1 MFHICCQDMEA
12 VPGNQML
19 YLESNSKE
27 RLAQKQVVT
36 GVSLIFCYM
45 TEVLVDA
52 SVGFHDVWG

>member
-1 MFHICCQDMEA
+1 MEA

-19 YLESNSKE
+19 YLGSNSKE
-27 RLAQKQVVT
+27 RLARKQVVT

-52 SVGFHDVWG
+52 GVGFHDVWG

>member
-1 MFHICCQDMEA
+1 MEA

-27 RLAQKQVVT
+27 CLTQKQVVT

-52 SVGFHDVWG
+52 GVGFHDVWG